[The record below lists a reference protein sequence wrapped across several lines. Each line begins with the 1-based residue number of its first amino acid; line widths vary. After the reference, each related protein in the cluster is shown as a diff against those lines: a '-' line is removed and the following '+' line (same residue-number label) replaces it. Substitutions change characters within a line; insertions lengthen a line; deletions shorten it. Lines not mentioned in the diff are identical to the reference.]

1 MRNSKKWAFLAGL
14 VLVSLIVGAC
24 QQAPVEVP
32 VTVVVRETQPPEVQ
46 TQVVVQTQQVEV
58 VETQIVEVEITPTPE
73 PVTRTG
79 AWIDTVVIVE
89 EPSADAAVTRLDV
102 GDIDIYA
109 FAVAN
114 AQVVQRMQGL
124 DTVES
129 DRNFGSYDD
138 LTFNTAATLPSGG
151 FNPFSNAKI
160 REAMNWLVDRN
171 HIAGEIYG
179 GLARPRWVTFNGAS
193 NDYAALADIV
203 RSIES
208 KYAYNM
214 ELAEE
219 VITTEMEGMGA
230 TLEGGVWTFDGAPV
244 NLIFLI
250 RTEDNRLGIGDY
262 VSNQLEAI
270 GFTVTRDYKTAAEAG
285 PIWLGAGEFHIYTGG
300 WVTTAV
306 PRDLGANFSAFY
318 TPEGRPDPL
327 WQNYT
332 PSPEFSEVANALANN
347 EFTTLDERREMM
359 ATALDL
365 SLLDSSRVWLVDR
378 AGESPRRAEIQVAA
392 DLYSAVYGSQL
403 WPYTIRREGEIGG
416 SIRMAMPSI
425 LTQPWSPST
434 DSSNWVY
441 DSTVFRAT
449 GQTGT
454 NADPYTGLLLPNRIE
469 SASVVVQEG
478 LPVGTTLDWVT
489 LEFASEI
496 PVPADAWADWDAETQ
511 TFIPAGD
518 GVTALSKSTVT
529 YPADLFETV
538 SWHDGSPISVGDFV
552 MFMIQTFD
560 RGKEA
565 SPYYD
570 PAKTA
575 ALNLFLSAFKGVKIV
590 STDPLVIETYTDA
603 YALDAENNVTTWW
616 PYYTR
621 SEGAWHTIA
630 LGLGVEQDGLAAFS
644 TAKAATLEVDQLN
657 YIAGPTVA
665 LLDAELATQQAAV
678 ELPYAPTLGEFVSAD
693 EAAARFTNLAEW
705 KRTRGHYWV
714 GTGAFYLERAFPVE
728 GTIILQRNPNY
739 PDLADK
745 WSGFSAPAIPEVE
758 LDGPTQVTI
767 GDEAV
772 IDVNVTFQGAPYAA
786 ADITEIKY
794 LVFDAEGA
802 LAASGVAEGDM
813 DGHWVVTLDADT
825 TGALAAGSNRLEVIA
840 VSKRVALPAFVEL
853 LFVTA
858 P

>member
-32 VTVVVRETQPPEVQ
+32 VTVVVRETSAPEVQ
-46 TQVVVQTQQVEV
+46 TQVVVQTEQVEV

-79 AWIDTVVIVE
+79 AWVDTVILVE

-109 FAVAN
+109 FAIAN
-114 AQVVQRMQGL
+114 AQVVQRMEGL
-124 DTVES
+124 DTIAT
-129 DRNFGSYDD
+129 DRNFGTYDD

-179 GLARPRWVTFNGAS
+179 GLAIPRFVTFNGAS
-193 NDYAALADIV
+193 GDYASMADII
-203 RSIES
+203 RGIEA
-208 KYAYNM
+208 KYSYNM

-219 VITTEMEGMGA
+219 IITAEMEGMGA

-250 RTEDNRLGIGDY
+250 RTEDNRLASGDY

-306 PRDLGANFSAFY
+306 PRDLGGNFSAFY

-332 PSPEFSEVANALANN
+332 PSPEFQEVANALANN
-347 EFTTLDERREMM
+347 EFTTLDERRELM
-359 ATALDL
+359 ATALEL

-378 AGESPRRAEIQVAA
+378 ASVSPRRAEIEVAA
-392 DLYSAVYGSQL
+392 DLYAAVYGAQL
-403 WPYTIRREGEIGG
+403 WPYTLRRSGEVGG
-416 SIRMAMPSI
+416 SIRMATASI
-425 LTQPWSPST
+425 LTQPASPST
-434 DSSNWVY
+434 DSSNWVF
-441 DSTVFRAT
+441 DSIWFRAT

-454 NADPYTGLLLPNRIE
+454 NADPYTGLAHPQRIE
-469 SASVVVQEG
+469 RAEVVVQEG
-478 LPVGTTLDWVT
+478 LPVGVTHDWVT
-489 LEFASEI
+489 LEFAPEI
-496 PVPADAWADWDAETQ
+496 AVPADAWANWDAETQ
-511 TFIPAGD
+511 TWIPVGE
-518 GVTALSKSTVT
+518 GVTALSKSTVY
-529 YPADLFETV
+529 YPEDLYETV
-538 SWHDGSPISVGDFV
+538 AWHDGSPFSVADIV
-552 MFMIQTFD
+552 MYMIQTFD
-560 RGKEA
+560 RGNEA

-603 YALDAENNVTTWW
+603 YALDAEQNVTTWW

-621 SEGAWHTIA
+621 SEGAWHAIA
-630 LGLGVEQDGLAAFS
+630 LGQGVEQDGLAAFS
-644 TAKAATLEVDQLN
+644 TAKAASLEVDQLN

-665 LLDAELATQQAAV
+665 LLDAELQTQMAAP
-678 ELPYAPTLGEFVSAD
+678 EIPYAPTMSEFVSAD
-693 EAAARFTNLAEW
+693 DAAARFANLAEW
-705 KRTRGHYWV
+705 RRTRGHFWV
-714 GTGAFYLERAFPVE
+714 GTGVFYLERAFPVE
-728 GTIILQRNPNY
+728 GTVILQRNPNF

-745 WSGFSAPAIPEVE
+745 WSGFSSPAIPEVE

-802 LAASGVAEGDM
+802 LAASGVAEGDT

-840 VSKRVALPAFVEL
+840 ISNRVALPAFVEL

>member
-1 MRNSKKWAFLAGL
+1 
-14 VLVSLIVGAC
+14 
-24 QQAPVEVP
+24 
-32 VTVVVRETQPPEVQ
+32 VTVVVRETQPPEIQ
-46 TQVVVQTQQVEV
+46 TQVVVETQQV

-79 AWIDTVVIVE
+79 AWLDTVVIVE

-114 AQVVQRMQGL
+114 AQVVQRAQGL
-124 DTVES
+124 DTIES

-138 LTFNTAATLPSGG
+138 LTFNTAATLPSGA
-151 FNPFSNAKI
+151 FNPFSNPKI

-179 GLARPRWVTFNGAS
+179 GLARPRFVTFNGAS
-193 NDYAALADIV
+193 NDYASLADIV
-203 RSIES
+203 RSLES

-214 ELAEE
+214 EMAEE
-219 VITTEMEGMGA
+219 VITTEMEAMGA
-230 TLEGGVWTFDGAPV
+230 TKDGDTWMFDGAPV

-262 VSNQLEAI
+262 TSNQLEAI

-306 PRDLGANFSAFY
+306 PRDLGVNFSNFY

-332 PSPEFSEVANALANN
+332 PTEEFQQVSNALANN
-347 EFTTLDERREMM
+347 EFTTLDERRELM
-359 ATALDL
+359 ATALQL
-365 SLLDSSRVWLVDR
+365 SMEDSSRIWLVDR
-378 AGESPRRAEIQVAA
+378 AGESFRRAEIEVAA

-403 WPYTIRREGEIGG
+403 WPYTIRREGEVGG

-425 LTQPWSPST
+425 LTQPWSPSS

-454 NADPYTGLLLPNRIE
+454 NADPYTGLLLPHRVE
-469 SASVVVQEG
+469 SASVTVQEG

-489 LEFASEI
+489 LETAAEI

-511 TFIPAGD
+511 TFIPVGD

-529 YPADLFETV
+529 YPADLFETI
-538 SWHDGSPISVGDFV
+538 SWHDGSPLSVGDFV

-560 RGKEA
+560 RGKEL
-565 SPYYD
+565 SPYFD
-570 PAKTA
+570 PSKTA
-575 ALNLFLSAFKGVKIV
+575 ALELFLSSFKGVKIV

-603 YALDAENNVTTWW
+603 YQLDAENNVTSWW

-630 LGLGVEQDGLAAFS
+630 LGLGVELNGLAAFS

-657 YIAGPTVA
+657 YIAGPTVD
-665 LLDAELATQQAAV
+665 LLNSQLISMTTAP
-678 ELPYAPTLGEFVSAD
+678 ELPYAATLSEFVSTD
-693 EAAARFTNLAEW
+693 EMTARYANLTEW
-705 KRTRGHYWV
+705 KRTRGHFWV

-739 PDLADK
+739 PDAADK
-745 WSGFSAPAIPEVE
+745 WSVFSAPAIPEVE

-772 IDVNVTFQGAPYAA
+772 VDVNVTFQGEPYAA

-794 LVFDAEGA
+794 LVFDAEGN
-802 LAASGVAEGDM
+802 LASSGVAESDM
-813 DGHWVVTLDADT
+813 DGHWIVTLDEET